1 MPLPRWIA
9 RCSGLQVCDRGVGL
23 EGEEWCGRLGW
34 RHVRKVAKLSRRED
48 RRSGRGGRC
57 GRGDGAALAIRA
69 AEAKVYLPG
78 GPRSQLPPAPFD
90 KAMVT
95 VVPLI
100 SWWYHWL
107 CEAAR
112 ARAGGAGEGEGRSA
126 ELPDICKSWLAS
138 GDTVTAGG
146 ASPWAVHAC
155 MARMSQLCS
164 RCDVPRRQCRRRQV
178 GRGSGLHAVL
188 LSSG

>member
-1 MPLPRWIA
+1 MCLYHGGLRDALWA
-9 RCSGLQVCDRGVGL
+9 SGLRPRS
-23 EGEEWCGRLGW
+23 E
-34 RHVRKVAKLSRRED
+34 ASRAM
-48 RRSGRGGRC
+48 S
-57 GRGDGAALAIRA
+57 GAASGGSLAGARRTA
-69 AEAKVYLPG
+69 LALCCTCANSGLPG

-90 KAMVT
+90 KAMVII
-95 VVPLI
+95 VPLI

-188 LSSG
+188 LSTG